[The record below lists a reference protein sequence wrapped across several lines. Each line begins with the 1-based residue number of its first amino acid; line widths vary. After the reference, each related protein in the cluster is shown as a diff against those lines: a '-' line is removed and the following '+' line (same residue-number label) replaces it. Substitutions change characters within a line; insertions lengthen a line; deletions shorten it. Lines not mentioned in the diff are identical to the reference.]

1 MIQLAPVQPPIGVI
15 DDFIAPNTETL
26 VIKEKFW
33 SLSGDSF
40 DIKLANG
47 NPIFKV
53 HGKHLTIGGRKSVSD
68 MNGRHLFDIVKEH
81 LHLHETYV
89 IEDPNGKKILE
100 IKNALLK
107 VIGSKATAELTLSN
121 GQTET
126 LTMSGNWLDTS
137 ADIICKSTGATAAR
151 IDRKLINARELFG
164 SQQTYALVV
173 APGVDMALMAA
184 MCIALDEKN
193 ND

>member
-1 MIQLAPVQPPIGVI
+1 MVQLPPVQRPIGVF
-15 DDFIAPNTETL
+15 DDFIAKNTETL

-47 NPIFKV
+47 TSIFKV
-53 HGKHLTIGGRKSVSD
+53 HGKHLTIGGRKTVSD
-68 MNGRHLFDIVKEH
+68 MSGRHLFDIVKEH
-81 LHLHETYV
+81 LHVHETYV
-89 IEDPNGKKILE
+89 IEDPQGKKILE
-100 IKNALLK
+100 IKNALFKLL
-107 VIGSKATAELTLSN
+107 GSKATAEFTSRN
-121 GQTET
+121 GETET
-126 LTMSGNWLDTS
+126 LTMSGNWIDTS
-137 ADIICKSTGATAAR
+137 ADIVCKSTGATAAR
-151 IDRKLINARELFG
+151 IDRKLLNARELFG